1 MSKTRFS
8 LRSLSRWRIAIV
20 ITLSIVAAGLFWI
33 WYRQPDSDVLIARAY
48 DAIQKGDFDSARQ
61 ALREL
66 HQHDRSN
73 AEVVEWLAEIC
84 LSAGDEAAAID
95 WLEQVPDSS
104 PQKAVDGAFRG
115 AQLSMSSNRAA
126 RARQCLDRCLRLNPD
141 HEPARRLLIHLELIL
156 TRSEAMLAQIAELDR
171 RGQATPADVALFC
184 VGRNFHWEDDS
195 HLEWLE
201 ACVAESPGD
210 CLTRT
215 ALAYYYSSQS
225 RRDDAV
231 ALLHSSDVPRTG
243 FERWR
248 IALGMIEDDIDHDN
262 IQKAREGLSRMP
274 PEADAFLRTWLA
286 YARIFSEQNEIDL
299 AIVAYDNASRLSPF
313 DPEPISAMSQLL
325 TRQEKH
331 DEASRWAFRAQLNSQ
346 LWQILT
352 HEKPLDPQ
360 GPTAKTVMKMGCLL
374 QALGR
379 HREAIICFES
389 LFDNS
394 EFGVEATRLVE
405 ITRQTTDQQRYLT
418 VVELP
423 DLDRGISVAG
433 TRSEITLWER
443 SGGISNG
450 AASDATIEMRD
461 IAADVGLD
469 FTFFH
474 GDSREDFLAETLG
487 GGIGVIDFDL
497 DDWPD
502 VLLTQGTSLPVSPQ
516 TTHSNRLFRN
526 INGTLAVDVTT
537 ETGVAHGGYGQGC
550 AVADTNNDGFPDLFI
565 CNHGE
570 NVLYDNNGDGTFSDV
585 TQEAGLHGLHGPQW
599 STSASFADFDG
610 DGDLD
615 LYSVNYVRIPEGDVK
630 RCRRGNYVGP
640 CRVMDYPAEQ
650 DTFWINKGDGTFQ
663 DRTDSVGIQAADG
676 KGLGVISADF
686 DNDGWIDL
694 FVGNDTTA
702 NFLFKNLGTRTAAT
716 EVTESEWQGFQ
727 EIGVLAGVAF
737 NRDGKAE
744 ACMGIACEDLND
756 DGLFDLFVT
765 NYENETNTF
774 YANLG
779 SLGFADET
787 HRLNLAEASRPMLGW
802 GAQFIDL
809 DADSDR
815 DLFVSNGHLYD
826 RPMCSQLFLN
836 RTGQFEEISGRAG
849 QFFEAERFGRSAAII
864 DWNRDL
870 AADLIVSFLKS
881 PVALLTNSIPNGN
894 RLSIRLIGV
903 SSTRDV
909 QGTRLSVTAG
919 QRVMHFRSSSDGGY
933 FASNENDVKIGLGPH
948 KHVETIEVK
957 WPSGRVQTW
966 SQLPAGR
973 KYALIEGR
981 QSPEVLHLAG
991 DDASP

>member
-1 MSKTRFS
+1 MSTTRFS
-8 LRSLSRWRIAIV
+8 LRLLSRWRIAFV
-20 ITLSIVAAGLFWI
+20 ITLSTVAAGLFWI
-33 WYRQPDSDVLIARAY
+33 WYRQPDPDALIARVY
-48 DAIQKGDFDSARQ
+48 DAIQKGDFDTARE

-73 AEVVEWLAEIC
+73 AEVVEWLAEVC
-84 LSAGDEAAAID
+84 LNAGDEAAAID

-104 PQKAVDGAFRG
+104 PQRAVAGAFRG
-115 AQLSMSSNRAA
+115 AQLSMKSNRAA
-126 RARQCLDRCLRLNPD
+126 RARQCLDRCLRLDPD

-231 ALLHSSDVPRTG
+231 ALLQSSDVPRTG

-248 IALGMIEDDIDHDN
+248 ITLGMIEDYINHDN
-262 IQKAREGLSRMP
+262 IQKAHEGLSRMP
-274 PEADAFLRTWLA
+274 SEADAILRTWLA
-286 YARIFSEQNEIDL
+286 YGRIFSEQNEIDL

-325 TRQEKH
+325 TRQKKH
-331 DEASRWAFRAQLNSQ
+331 DEASHWAFRAQLNSQ
-346 LWQILT
+346 LWQILS

-360 GPTAKTVMKMGCLL
+360 GPSTKTVMKMGRLL
-374 QALGR
+374 QALGQ
-379 HREAIICFES
+379 HREATICFES

-394 EFGVEATRLVE
+394 EFGVEATRLAE
-405 ITRQTTDQQRYLT
+405 ITRQAADQQRYLT
-418 VVELP
+418 VVEVQ
-423 DLDRGISVAG
+423 DLDRSISVAG
-433 TRSEITLWER
+433 TRSEITPWEG

-450 AASDATIEMRD
+450 AASGATIEMRD
-461 IAADVGLD
+461 IAANVGLD

-537 ETGVAHGGYGQGC
+537 ETGVGHGGYGQGC

-570 NVLYDNNGDGTFSDV
+570 NVLYNNNGDGTFSDV
-585 TQEAGLHGLHGPQW
+585 THEAGLHGQQW

-615 LYSVNYVRIPEGDVK
+615 LYSVNYVRIPEGDLK
-630 RCRRGNYVGP
+630 RCRMGNYVGP

-650 DTFWINKGDGTFQ
+650 DTFWINKGDGTYQ
-663 DRTDSVGIQAADG
+663 DRSDSVGIQAADG

-702 NFLFKNLGTRTAAT
+702 NFLFKNLGTRTASA

-737 NRDGKAE
+737 NREGKAE

-756 DGLFDLFVT
+756 DGLMDLFVT
-765 NYENETNTF
+765 NFENETNTF

-826 RPMCSQLFLN
+826 IPMRSQLFLN
-836 RTGQFEEISGRAG
+836 RSGQFEEISGRAG
-849 QFFEAERFGRSAAII
+849 QFFKAERFGRSAAII

-881 PVALLTNSIPNGN
+881 PVALLTNNIPNGN

-981 QSPEVLHLAG
+981 QSPQVLHLAG
-991 DDASP
+991 DDAFP